1 MEDIPF
7 QGPKLGRTRQRTGKA
22 AVLFPVYRQPGFRIF
37 RFHSLQHPLL
47 TQKQARANPFFTAL
61 LLNLLR
67 CHGSVRREIGGSCR
81 EILHTGAGRVR
92 TQQHR
97 SFLFQRKE
105 VQQHLQAH
113 ALGHIAIIKTLLT
126 GFVVCNPDEAS
137 GALLPGIHPVHK
149 APKPGFHFPTG
160 YGNGRHFSV
169 LTEGHLKPDRRKRGL
184 RQFLPKLL
192 HNHVQFLKVAPEK
205 GLASLGI
212 HPLKPL
218 PGIGIRV
225 LPGKLQGLFQTH
237 LMEAPQLHHL
247 PAGIFQNGMDIGAE
261 LCRIHLGLLP
271 LLRPQAVFQE
281 IQQAALGLGIH
292 LGGGELQFFPVKG
305 LDGFRLDSPQPV
317 IRLRDRI
324 PIGFR
329 QAQRLGRILL
339 PPPGKPGPRFP
350 GIGPGKFQAILHR
363 LGFPGHLAQPPEEIG
378 GLFSAAIHPH
388 GLGSSAEHAVNL
400 REFLLNALHGP
411 AGKGHSQLAQ
421 GHTLLIGQDP
431 LGPGITGKAALLG
444 TQQQQVPAFVAPQ
457 SRNRA
462 HLHRIQYRRDGAYI
476 VLAQKQT
483 EQPEKMLRL
492 PVGLTQNIVHLLQ
505 GRQQNLP
512 QLVENLGAAVVPR
525 LIQRIRHFLQPLLQR
540 NIL

>member
-1 MEDIPF
+1 M
-7 QGPKLGRTRQRTGKA
+7 
-22 AVLFPVYRQPGFRIF
+22 
-37 RFHSLQHPLL
+37 
-47 TQKQARANPFFTAL
+47 TA
-61 LLNLLR
+61 
-67 CHGSVRREIGGSCR
+67 
-81 EILHTGAGRVR
+81 
-92 TQQHR
+92 
-97 SFLFQRKE
+97 
-105 VQQHLQAH
+105 
-113 ALGHIAIIKTLLT
+113 
-126 GFVVCNPDEAS
+126 
-137 GALLPGIHPVHK
+137 
-149 APKPGFHFPTG
+149 
-160 YGNGRHFSV
+160 
-169 LTEGHLKPDRRKRGL
+169 
-184 RQFLPKLL
+184 
-192 HNHVQFLKVAPEK
+192 
-205 GLASLGI
+205 LGI

-225 LPGKLQGLFQTH
+225 FPGKLQGLFQTH

-261 LCRIHLGLLP
+261 LCRIHLGLLS
-271 LLRPQAVFQE
+271 LLCPQAVFQK